1 MSSHARYSPAS
12 VAVVLAAGASLFL
25 LAAVQ
30 ADPQAAAET
39 RYLAFWSTAVLLCA
53 AGLSRQPSFELAGS
67 ALLLVLAGWALPAGP
82 ARAATFSLLLAG
94 GLGLAIH
101 RHLADRSGG
110 FDWSLWIPAALGI
123 QLLARS
129 DHLLANPLEPKTLV
143 GLVVLPVAAA
153 WSLGTISRNRGVGAA
168 LLAAGVSLVLVPG
181 WSVAVVLSLVGVA
194 LRVAAPVRA
203 ASRWIRLGALVLLM
217 ILAGVWHPGLPIVIL
232 LTMLFVDVPRDWKAN
247 AAVVLGA
254 VAALVLLPGVRSWE
268 ESLLAAGLILVLLP
282 AAPLVG
288 SKESQRVM
296 PLALL
301 VAFMAARTV
310 PLPGALTAP
319 LVAIVLVLP
328 REGTYLAVQ
337 RIWTGTLAT
346 GTLLLAAYPWLR
358 SEPLSDTLRLFGV
371 GGDWS
376 SVLGVVVG
384 FLVVAW
390 LAEAAQARRH
400 RALLPASV
408 ALMALAVAALLQLP
422 PAGVYSL
429 TGAPVVLTAEH
440 YEVIRDLEVDTPVG
454 AVVVDSYLE
463 NSAQLAA
470 GAPFAEVT
478 LETEDGNFQ
487 RWLLRVGIES
497 GEWAARREDVA
508 SRDGFQAPPPWLS
521 WIPDES
527 AVFAQRYR
535 ARWDLPESVRATR
548 LTLTRLP
555 ALQSNVGIAIL
566 DLELRP

>member
-30 ADPQAAAET
+30 ADPQAAVET

-67 ALLLVLAGWALPAGP
+67 ALLLVLAGWAVPSGP
-82 ARAATFSLLLAG
+82 VRAATFGLLLAG

-181 WSVAVVLSLVGVA
+181 WSVAVVLSLLAIA
-194 LRVAAPVRA
+194 LRVGSPIGAARSWLRFA
-203 ASRWIRLGALVLLM
+203 ALVLLV
-217 ILAGVWHPGLPIVIL
+217 IVAGLWHPSLPVVVL
-232 LTMLFVDVPRDWKAN
+232 LTTLLVATPQDWKRN
-247 AAVVLGA
+247 AAVVLGT
-254 VAALVLLPGVRSWE
+254 VIALILLPGVRLWE
-268 ESLLAAGLILVLLP
+268 ESLLQVGLLLVLLP
-282 AAPLVG
+282 AGALVG
-288 SKESQRVM
+288 SKDLRRVM
-296 PLALL
+296 PAALL
-301 VAFMAARTV
+301 VAFLAARTV
-310 PLPGALTAP
+310 PLPGALAAP
-319 LVAIVLVLP
+319 LAAVALALP
-328 REGTYLAVQ
+328 QQGIYVGLQ
-337 RIWTGTLAT
+337 RIWTGTLAA
-346 GTLLLAAYPWLR
+346 GTVLLAAYPWLR
-358 SEPLSDTLRLFGV
+358 TEPLSDTLRLLGV
-371 GGDWS
+371 RGDWS
-376 SVLGVVVG
+376 SVLGVVVSF
-384 FLVVAW
+384 FLIGW
-390 LAEAAQARRH
+390 LVDLAQARRH

-440 YEVIRDLEVDTPVG
+440 YEVIRELEVDTPVS

-470 GAPFAEVT
+470 GTPFAEVT

-521 WIPDES
+521 WIPAES
-527 AVFAQRYR
+527 EVFAQRYR

-555 ALQSNVGIAIL
+555 ALQSDVGIAIL

>member
-30 ADPQAAAET
+30 ADPQAATDT

-67 ALLLVLAGWALPAGP
+67 ALLLVLAGWAVPAGP
-82 ARAATFSLLLAG
+82 VRAATFGLLLAG
-94 GLGLAIH
+94 GLGLAIY

-110 FDWSLWIPAALGI
+110 FDWSLWIPATLGV

-129 DHLLANPLEPKTLV
+129 DHLLANPLEPKTLF

-153 WSLGTISRNRGVGAA
+153 WSLGTISRNRAVGAA

-181 WSVAVVLSLVGVA
+181 WSVAVVLSLLGVA

-247 AAVVLGA
+247 AAVALGA

-328 REGTYLAVQ
+328 REGIYLAVQ
-337 RIWTGTLAT
+337 RIWTGTIAT

-358 SEPLSDTLRLFGV
+358 SEPLSDALRLFGV

-390 LAEAAQARRH
+390 LAEAAQARRLG
-400 RALLPASV
+400 ALLPAGV
-408 ALMALAVAALLQLP
+408 ALTALAVATFLQLP
-422 PAGVYSL
+422 AANIYSL
-429 TGAPVVLTAEH
+429 TGAPIVLTSEQH
-440 YEVIRDLEVDTPVG
+440 EVVRDLDLETEVG
-454 AVVVDSYLE
+454 SVVVDSYLE

-470 GAPFAEVT
+470 GTPFAEVT

-508 SRDGFQAPPPWLS
+508 GRDGFQAPPPWLS
-521 WIPDES
+521 WIPAES
-527 AVFAQRYR
+527 EVFAQRYR
-535 ARWDLPESVRATR
+535 ARWTLPESVRATR

-555 ALQSNVGIAIL
+555 ALPSNVGIAIL